1 MLVSRVDFSRIGRYL
16 SSSIVIWAISLF
28 AQAYNNLD
36 IVLLGFFRP
45 PSDVGSFTV
54 ARRIIGGIAILMILL
69 ANAVLPRLS
78 CTFTNDIAQ
87 FRSATRK
94 FLRISILIMLT
105 VFLPIFVFSKEILSL
120 TVGQGY
126 VFAALP
132 LKIMVLALVLI
143 LFNLPFSTGL
153 IAACYERDVLKQAAA
168 SAALSL
174 ILNLVLMP
182 KYGMIGGAISFF
194 FAEALALV
202 WILTLYHKRIRIV
215 RSAL

>member
-1 MLVSRVDFSRIGRYL
+1 
-16 SSSIVIWAISLF
+16 
-28 AQAYNNLD
+28 
-36 IVLLGFFRP
+36 
-45 PSDVGSFTV
+45 
-54 ARRIIGGIAILMILL
+54 
-69 ANAVLPRLS
+69 
-78 CTFTNDIAQ
+78 
-87 FRSATRK
+87 
-94 FLRISILIMLT
+94 
-105 VFLPIFVFSKEILSL
+105 
-120 TVGQGY
+120 VGQGY